1 VVERAEEECDV
12 DARVRLIEV
21 PRIADDSLDGADG
34 GRLLDVFLDRIDQ
47 GDPMPVGREPARMR
61 TGGTAN
67 IEYDGRRRQPATQ
80 KFLRPEELQPA
91 VAGPGQPIGFDVPVA
106 VEGADERIE
115 FNHLPIVYG
124 GNSRRIPFWPRYA
137 ARVVELKR
145 EGYPRSNGYDAG
157 WLLDGD
163 MGPHPLWLLED
174 LAGDLELRAGM
185 RVLDLGSGKG
195 ATSVFLAKEYGVQ
208 VWAADLWIEP
218 SEASANIASQGVD
231 GVVPVKAEAHALPF
245 AHGFFD
251 AIVCIDAYEY
261 FGTADGYLAY
271 ITQFLKPGGQL
282 GVATPA
288 LRTEIRDLGYI
299 PDHIKKLVGW
309 EALAWHTA
317 DWWRFHWEITE
328 LVEVTAARLQE
339 SGWQDWLTWAQ
350 ARSEHCGSRD
360 ASLDML
366 EADQGQYLT
375 FAMLTA
381 RKPAA

>member
-1 VVERAEEECDV
+1 VRAGCSADV
-12 DARVRLIEV
+12 
-21 PRIADDSLDGADG
+21 
-34 GRLLDVFLDRIDQ
+34 
-47 GDPMPVGREPARMR
+47 
-61 TGGTAN
+61 
-67 IEYDGRRRQPATQ
+67 EYDGLRRQPAA
-80 KFLRPEELQPA
+80 EELLGPKELEPA
-91 VAGPGQPIGFDVPVA
+91 VTRPSQPIVLDITVPV
-106 VEGADERIE
+106 EGTDQRIE
-115 FNHLPIVYG
+115 FNHLPTLRDR
-124 GNSRRIPFWPRYA
+124 NSQHIPFSARYA

-145 EGYPRSNGYDAG
+145 DEYPRSNGYDAE
-157 WLLDGD
+157 WLLNGD

-174 LAGDLELRAGM
+174 LANDLDLRPGM

-218 SEASANIASQGVD
+218 SEAAAHIASQDVD

-245 AHGFFD
+245 AQGFFD

-271 ITQFLKPGGQL
+271 LVQFLKPGGQL

-299 PDHIKKLVGW
+299 PDHINKLVGW
-309 EALAWHTA
+309 EAIAWHTA
-317 DWWRFHWEITE
+317 DWWRFQWEITE

-339 SGWQDWLTWAQ
+339 SGWHDWLTWAQ
-350 ARSEHCGSRD
+350 AVSEHRGSRD
-360 ASLDML
+360 GALDML
-366 EADQGQYLT
+366 EADQGEHLT
-375 FAMLTA
+375 FAILAA